1 MVQDWRKTVD
11 ALSAVGPARA
21 IRMSSGLRLSRIV
34 GGSLLHVTE
43 MIGAALFFFGYLSG
57 LYIATTA
64 MVANTRYMITATC
77 LLVVGVLDQG
87 TSPSI

>member
-1 MVQDWRKTVD
+1 
-11 ALSAVGPARA
+11 
-21 IRMSSGLRLSRIV
+21 
-34 GGSLLHVTE
+34 